1 MDYKTQLDKDGSIQ
15 TSVITTV
22 VLYLLAIIC
31 SNFQRGLWEIVIM
44 NQLQRQDSIVAY
56 QHQMTPHFFSK
67 YPEKIHLSFFFFF
80 FSLQF
85 FYFQYCHTLNCSLTL
100 KRPKFQFLFIS
111 GTQLGH
117 PGFWLCG
124 LQICL
129 SDHHGTI

>member
-1 MDYKTQLDKDGSIQ
+1 MDYKTQLDKDGCIQ
-15 TSVITTV
+15 TSVITTM

-67 YPEKIHLSFFFFF
+67 YPEKIHLSIFFFFF
-80 FSLQF
+80 LYSSSTFSI
-85 FYFQYCHTLNCSLTL
+85 LNFSLTL

-129 SDHHGTI
+129 SDHHHGTI